1 MLVTDDKLFN
11 VAVDYY
17 INKKKQ
23 KEIAKEYNVS
33 TVQISKYLKLA
44 EKRNI
49 VTISVNP
56 PNVSKEDLEWYQI
69 MFKQLFKIDNLILT
83 PGADN
88 TEKSTNLLVNF
99 ATKYLFETYKNT
111 NYQIGI
117 GLGKTMYAMCDMVN
131 ETELKNKWVYYPVCA
146 TIHNKSSKYFDY
158 EKMLNLASK
167 NWGGS
172 FNSKVVDMLNFSNNH
187 ELNLQ
192 LPISQ
197 YFDNLDILLT
207 GIGSAFTL
215 HPATREMFFSSENK
229 KDILTQNLVGDVVN
243 FFLDVDGNIYEPEM
257 IRNQISLKQIQN
269 TKQVIAVASGF
280 HKVESIIGALRSGLI
295 TTLITDIQTAKHVI
309 EYLK

>member
-1 MLVTDDKLFN
+1 MVSDDKLFN

-23 KEIAKEYNVS
+23 KEIAQEYNVS

-69 MFKQLFKIDNLILT
+69 MFKQLFKIDNLVLT

-88 TEKSTNLLVNF
+88 TEKSTELLINF

-117 GLGKTMYAMCDMVN
+117 GLGKTMYGMCDKKN
-131 ETELKNKWVYYPVCA
+131 EIENKSKWVYYPVCA
-146 TIHNKSSKYFDY
+146 TVDNKASKYFDY
-158 EKMLNLASK
+158 EKMLHLASK

-172 FNSKVVDMLNFSNNH
+172 FNNKLVDMLNFSSNH

-192 LPISQ
+192 EPISNC
-197 YFDNLDILLT
+197 FDNLDILLT

-215 HPATREMFFSSENK
+215 HPATRELFFSSEK
-229 KDILTQNLVGDVVN
+229 TKGILTQNLVGDIVN
-243 FFLDVDGNIYEPEM
+243 FFFDVKGNVYEPGK
-257 IRNQISLKQIQN
+257 IQNQITLNQIKN
-269 TKQVIAVASGF
+269 TKQIVAVASGF

-295 TTLITDIQTAKHVI
+295 TTLITDIQTAKHVL